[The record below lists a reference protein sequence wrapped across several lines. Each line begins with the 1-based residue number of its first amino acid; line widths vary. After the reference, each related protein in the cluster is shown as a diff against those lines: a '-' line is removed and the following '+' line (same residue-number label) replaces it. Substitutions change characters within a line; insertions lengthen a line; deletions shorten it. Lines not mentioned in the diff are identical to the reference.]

1 MFKARLARWEFSKN
15 TTDKDWKVLAV
26 LLKRRENESK
36 GATEFMVHDRKK
48 SAADISRHIKG
59 KNISEK
65 AFLADAWDL
74 PIPQYV
80 RCYTP
85 EPAAPCRPPSQGSSS
100 DFEDMLFTPSTSST
114 SESPPKSFSAP
125 LSRDP
130 PDMPLPRQPDSHSFM
145 EIPKHHGGHAVDTH
159 EHSERALGDSPPEM
173 VSISQ
178 LDSPHESEPCD
189 HLRQYLRG
197 ISIRA
202 LTPDSAESKTADE
215 DAQSWIMILKTGK
228 NDPEVCCSKCGQ
240 SATAHEFA
248 LDNYPVP
255 APVQR
260 GLFRPSSAGIA
271 TTAFENDCKIVL
283 PWISCCFAACLYQ
296 NNKELVAT
304 SLANAKTQ
312 LQSMLMN
319 KNAMLLTGLNH
330 MLSLLH
336 MHQQGSVAESVMN
349 AALEVAELSLAP
361 HDPVR
366 TTIQWMTAASGQ
378 KIEQSGLTSQS
389 LRDVLQKFM
398 TSFGPDHPHTLTAT
412 YNLSFQ
418 LLLDGNFGEPQILL
432 QHLYEKSNAIL
443 GRSALQTITALTTL
457 SRAQSNEGHH
467 RDAIETMKKAIL
479 ISEAAF
485 TPDLDHPFRLE
496 SKRRLAQLY
505 EKLGQKEV
513 MEPLYWDVL
522 RGRIKMLGK
531 HPYTFGAKRDLIQ
544 LLKDLGKWD
553 DGGQMERKVSDLF
566 FPGYEEGAG
575 FRSF

>member
-1 MFKARLARWEFSKN
+1 MFKARIARWKFSKN
-15 TTDKDWKVLAV
+15 STDKDWKVLAV
-26 LLKRRENESK
+26 LLKRRENEGK
-36 GATEFMVHDRKK
+36 RATEFMVHDRKK
-48 SAADISRHIKG
+48 SAADILRHIKG

-74 PIPQYV
+74 PVPQYV

-100 DFEDMLFTPSTSST
+100 EFDDILFTPSS

-125 LSRDP
+125 LTRGQLDTL
-130 PDMPLPRQPDSHSFM
+130 LPQRPDSHSSI
-145 EIPKHHGGHAVDTH
+145 EIPIRHGGHAVHTH
-159 EHSERALGDSPPEM
+159 EYGERALGDRPPEM

-178 LDSPHESEPCD
+178 LDPPHELEPCD

-202 LTPDSAESKTADE
+202 LTPDSAASKTADE
-215 DAQSWIMILKTGK
+215 DSQSWTMILKAGK
-228 NDPEVCCSKCGQ
+228 GDLEACCSKCGQ
-240 SATAHEFA
+240 PVIAHKFM
-248 LDNYPVP
+248 LDNHPVP
-255 APVQR
+255 APLQR
-260 GLFRPSSAGIA
+260 RPFGPSSAGIA
-271 TTAFENDCKIVL
+271 TTAFENDCKTVL

-296 NNKELVAT
+296 NNKELAAT
-304 SLANAKTQ
+304 SLANAKIQ

-330 MLSLLH
+330 MLALLH

-349 AALEVAELSLAP
+349 AALEVAVLSLAP
-361 HDPVR
+361 QDPVR

-378 KIEQSGLTSQS
+378 KLEQSGLTSQS
-389 LRDVLQKFM
+389 LRDVLQEFM
-398 TSFGPDHPHTLTAT
+398 TSLGPDHPHTLTAT

-418 LLLDGNFGEPQILL
+418 LLLDGNVSEPQILL
-432 QHLYEKSNAIL
+432 QNLYEKSKAIL

-467 RDAIETMKKAIL
+467 RDAIETMEKAIS
-479 ISEAAF
+479 ISEATF
-485 TPDLDHPFRLE
+485 YPDLDHPFRLE

-531 HPYTFGAKRDLIQ
+531 HSYTFGAKRDLIQ

-553 DGGQMERKVSDLF
+553 DEGQMERRVSDLF

>member
-1 MFKARLARWEFSKN
+1 MFKARIARWKFSKN
-15 TTDKDWKVLAV
+15 STDKDWKVLAV
-26 LLKRRENESK
+26 LLKRRENEGK
-36 GATEFMVHDRKK
+36 RATEFMVHDRKK
-48 SAADISRHIKG
+48 SAADILRHIKG
-59 KNISEK
+59 KNISEE

-100 DFEDMLFTPSTSST
+100 EFEDILFTPSS
-114 SESPPKSFSAP
+114 SESPPQSFSAP
-125 LSRDP
+125 LARGQLDMLLLPQRPDP
-130 PDMPLPRQPDSHSFM
+130 HSSM
-145 EIPKHHGGHAVDTH
+145 EKANHGGHAVTH
-159 EHSERALGDSPPEM
+159 EYGERALRDGPPEM

-178 LDSPHESEPCD
+178 LDSPPESEACD

-202 LTPDSAESKTADE
+202 LTPDSAASQTADE
-215 DAQSWIMILKTGK
+215 DSQSWIIILKAGK
-228 NDPEVCCSKCGQ
+228 NDPEACCSKCGQ
-240 SATAHEFA
+240 PVIAHEFV

-260 GLFRPSSAGIA
+260 RPFGPSPAGIA

-296 NNKELVAT
+296 KNKELVAT
-304 SLANAKTQ
+304 SLANAKIR

-349 AALEVAELSLAP
+349 AALEVAVLSLAP
-361 HDPVR
+361 QDPVR

-389 LRDVLQKFM
+389 LRDVLQEFM

-418 LLLDGNFGEPQILL
+418 LLLDGNVSEPRILL
-432 QHLYEKSNAIL
+432 QNLYEKSKAIL

-467 RDAIETMKKAIL
+467 RDAIETMKKAIS
-479 ISEAAF
+479 ISEATF
-485 TPDLDHPFRLE
+485 NPDLDHPFRLE

-531 HPYTFGAKRDLIQ
+531 HSYTFGAKRDLIQ

-553 DGGQMERKVSDLF
+553 DEGQMERKVSDLF

>member
-1 MFKARLARWEFSKN
+1 MFKTRLARWGFSKN
-15 TTDKDWKVLAV
+15 TADRDWKVLAV
-26 LLKRRENESK
+26 LLKRRENEGK
-36 GATEFMVHDRKK
+36 GPTEFMVHDRKK
-48 SAADISRHIKG
+48 SAADVLRHIKG
-59 KNISEK
+59 KNMSEE

-85 EPAAPCRPPSQGSSS
+85 EPVVSCRPPSQGSSS
-100 DFEDMLFTPSTSST
+100 DFEDVLFTPST
-114 SESPPKSFSAP
+114 SESPPKSFSTP
-125 LSRDP
+125 PVRDP
-130 PDMPLPRQPDSHSFM
+130 PDLPLPQQPESSFG
-145 EIPKHHGGHAVDTH
+145 EKAQYHGGHLVGTH

-173 VSISQ
+173 VSLSRS
-178 LDSPHESEPCD
+178 DSSPETEPCD
-189 HLRQYLRG
+189 HLRQYLRE

-202 LTPDSAESKTADE
+202 LTPDSAASRTSDE
-215 DAQSWIMILKTGK
+215 DAQSWIMILKTDK
-228 NDPEVCCSKCGQ
+228 NDAEVCCSKCGQ
-240 SATAHEFA
+240 SAVAHEFV
-248 LDNYPVP
+248 LDDYPVP
-255 APVQR
+255 VPVQR
-260 GLFRPSSAGIA
+260 GLFKPSSAGIA

-304 SLANAKTQ
+304 SLANAKGQ

-378 KIEQSGLTSQS
+378 KLEQSGLTSQS
-389 LRDVLQKFM
+389 LRDVLREFM
-398 TSFGPDHPHTLTAT
+398 TAFGPDHPHTLTAT

-418 LLLDGNFGEPQILL
+418 LLLDGNFSEPQILL
-432 QHLYEKSNAIL
+432 QNLYEKSHAVL

-467 RDAIETMKKAIL
+467 GDAIETMKKAML
-479 ISEAAF
+479 ISEATF

-505 EKLGQKEV
+505 EKLGQKDV

-553 DGGQMERKVSDLF
+553 DGGQMERRVNDLF
-566 FPGYEEGAG
+566 VPGYEEGAG